1 MKNLLVAI
9 GLTLG
14 LFAIVIYLAPWT
26 EDSSSVTIPEA
37 LRTEPD
43 LYLRNAKITQY
54 QHNGLLHYELSSE
67 QILHFEDRA
76 STELTR
82 PHLLLYNDPTHPW
95 DIKAQTGR
103 VEMLPVSGKDS
114 AGQNGSEEVV
124 YLSGDVVMDTT
135 NLQSRVTLR
144 SQAMTIYPG
153 RQFVETDVSV
163 TIDTDIGQTLA
174 PGMQGDLQ
182 GGLLKLFSTP
192 GSKVQTTVHPQNLR

>member
-1 MKNLLVAI
+1 MKNLIAAI

-14 LFAIVIYLAPWT
+14 LFAIVVYLAPWT
-26 EDSSSVTIPEA
+26 EDAGDATIPEA
-37 LRTEPD
+37 LKAEPD
-43 LYLRNAKITQY
+43 LYLRNARITQY
-54 QHNGLLHYELSSE
+54 QHNGLLQYELASE
-67 QILHFEDRA
+67 QILHFDDRV

-103 VEMLPVSGKDS
+103 VELVPVKGRPENDS
-114 AGQNGSEEVV
+114 TEEVV

-135 NLQSRVTLR
+135 NLKSRVTLR
-144 SQAMTIYPG
+144 SQAMTIYPD
-153 RQFVETDVSV
+153 RQFVETDQSV

-174 PGMQGDLQ
+174 QGMQGDLQ
-182 GGLLKLFSTP
+182 GGLLKLFSIP